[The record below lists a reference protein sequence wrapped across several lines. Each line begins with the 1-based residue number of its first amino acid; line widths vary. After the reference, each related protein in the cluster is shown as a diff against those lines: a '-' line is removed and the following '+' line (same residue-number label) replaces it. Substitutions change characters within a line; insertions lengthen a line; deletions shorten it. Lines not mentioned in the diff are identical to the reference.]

1 MNDAFQI
8 ALMVAALVAVLSLG
22 GGVMLRVMQKP
33 QRGYWQFAARINV
46 VMVLL
51 AFGLKYLLLPVFA
64 ALVFTCVTMLIAII
78 IGLVR
83 ALFGKPQGRYW
94 SVVGWSHL
102 GMFTLHMFVT
112 FPVVLGWF
120 GSRQL
125 GSRSPEHLYAGPRL
139 DSDGRLLPQSWQL
152 LRSERDSGYP
162 SVKQEV
168 VAAADARA
176 HSVPSSD
183 GVTIRAY
190 RLEAKIDQPVAVA
203 VLVHGLFRSS
213 MELEPVAKILRG
225 HGCECWLVDQ
235 RNHGQSGRAPFTG
248 GLRESDDVVAV
259 VDYLRKQPGRA
270 ETPLVMF
277 GVSLGTIAVSLALPR
292 IDNVAGVILDAPIDD
307 LTAAAHRMMAFNRA
321 GDRRSTAYMYEP
333 WRSLVLTS
341 LGAWSGFATTEV
353 SPLEVLATLPHDLP
367 MLIIGEELDDRAPP
381 QTVLSIYERLPQHPG
396 VKELWQVPDVGHGKS
411 FLERPVAFDQAVGRL
426 MSRLRQ

>member
-1 MNDAFQI
+1 MNDPFQI
-8 ALMVAALVAVLSLG
+8 ALVVAAVIAVLTLV
-22 GGVMLRVMQKP
+22 GGVILRVMQKP
-33 QRGYWQFAARINV
+33 QRVYWQSVARVLV
-46 VMVLL
+46 VLVLL
-51 AFGLKYLLLPVFA
+51 AVGLKYLLLPVFA
-64 ALVFTCVTMLIAII
+64 ALIFTVVTMLIAIVV
-78 IGLVR
+78 GLVR
-83 ALFGKPQGRYW
+83 MLLGKPQRRYW
-94 SVVGWSHL
+94 SVIGWSHL

-112 FPVVLGWF
+112 FPVALGWF

-125 GSRSPEHLYAGPRL
+125 GSRTPEHLYAGPRL
-139 DSDGRLLPQSWQL
+139 DSNGMLLPQSWQL
-152 LRSERDSGYP
+152 LRSERDAGHP
-162 SVKQEV
+162 SVTEEV

-176 HSVPSSD
+176 HSVASSG

-190 RLEAKIDQPVAVA
+190 RLEAKTDQPVAVA

-213 MELEPVAKILRG
+213 LELEPVAKVLRD

-292 IDNVAGVILDAPIDD
+292 IDDVGGVILDAPIDD

-321 GDRRSTAYMYEP
+321 GDRRSAAYMYEP

-381 QTVLSIYERLPQHPG
+381 QTVLNIYERMPQHPG
-396 VKELWQVPDVGHGKS
+396 VKELWQVPGVSHGKS
-411 FLERPVAFDQAVGRL
+411 FLKRPVAFDQAVGRL
-426 MSRLRQ
+426 MLRLRQ

>member
-1 MNDAFQI
+1 MNDPFQI
-8 ALMVAALVAVLSLG
+8 ALVVAAVIAVLTLV
-22 GGVMLRVMQKP
+22 GGVILRVMQKP
-33 QRGYWQFAARINV
+33 QRVYWQSAARVLV
-46 VMVLL
+46 VLVLL
-51 AFGLKYLLLPVFA
+51 AVGLKYLLLPVFA
-64 ALVFTCVTMLIAII
+64 ALIFTVVTMLIAIVV
-78 IGLVR
+78 GLVR
-83 ALFGKPQGRYW
+83 MLLGKPQRRYW
-94 SVVGWSHL
+94 SVIGWSHL

-112 FPVVLGWF
+112 FPVALGWF

-125 GSRSPEHLYAGPRL
+125 GSRTPEHLYAGPRL
-139 DSDGRLLPQSWQL
+139 DSNGMLLSQSWQL
-152 LRSERDSGYP
+152 LRSERDAGHP
-162 SVKQEV
+162 SVTEEV

-176 HSVPSSD
+176 HSVPSSG

-213 MELEPVAKILRG
+213 MELEPVAKILRD

-259 VDYLRKQPGRA
+259 VDYLRQQPGRA

-292 IDNVAGVILDAPIDD
+292 IDDVAGVILDAPIDD

-321 GDRRSTAYMYEP
+321 GDRRSAAYMYEP

-381 QTVLSIYERLPQHPG
+381 QTVLNIYERMPQHPG

-411 FLERPVAFDQAVGRL
+411 FLKRPVAFDQAVGRL